1 MIGAKLKTL
10 LLLLPKLKLLTTS
23 GSMLVSVAAYALI
36 WGWKFAI
43 GFVVLLFI
51 HEMGHVIA
59 LRREGVEASAPV
71 FIPFL
76 GALVWAKSLGGNA
89 LAEARV
95 GLAGPVLGTIGA
107 AACLPIAAATGSD
120 LWRALAFTGFFLN
133 LFNLLP
139 VTPLDGGRAM
149 AALAP
154 WMWFV
159 GLAAIVVLAL
169 AFPNPI
175 ILVIAVVGAFDVY
188 GRWSRRRRGGD
199 EARAYYAGARARP
212 RARRAGLPRAH
223 RRARGGHGRHPPAAL
238 DPLSPRGPCAPGWP
252 GEQRCGR
259 AAPCTDRLERAVDL
273 VVGSGAAVHGALDR
287 VGRPRAGD
295 VGDEEVVEPEPATV
309 DLAVGVERRVEVPA
323 RATRAPRF
331 ADKPPR
337 RGASGDAGA
346 DDDGVEVRLG
356 HPRRLSIRAWR
367 RCMRTIARSARGCR
381 AGARWRAGAPGR

>member
-1 MIGAKLKTL
+1 MSEQHTQEISGGWLPPAAPDAPAQRPAPFGEPRRPWWRRAGSGLLATLILIGAKLKTL
-10 LLLLPKLKLLTTS
+10 LLLLPKLKVLTTS

-36 WGWKFAI
+36 WGWRFAI

-95 GLAGPVLGTIGA
+95 GLAGPILGTIGA

-175 ILVIAVVGAFDVY
+175 ILIIAIVGAFDVY

-199 EARAYYAGARARP
+199 EARAYYEVRGRDRALV
-212 RARRAGLPRAH
+212 GLVYL
-223 RRARGGHGRHPPAAL
+223 AL
-238 DPLSPRGPCAPGWP
+238 I
-252 GEQRCGR
+252 
-259 AAPCTDRLERAVDL
+259 AVL
-273 VVGSGAAVHGALDR
+273 VVGMD
-287 VGRPRAGD
+287 
-295 VGDEEVVEPEPATV
+295 ATH
-309 DLAVGVERRVEVPA
+309 LQR
-323 RATRAPRF
+323 
-331 ADKPPR
+331 
-337 RGASGDAGA
+337 
-346 DDDGVEVRLG
+346 
-356 HPRRLSIRAWR
+356 SIP
-367 RCMRTIARSARGCR
+367 S
-381 AGARWRAGAPGR
+381 

>member
-1 MIGAKLKTL
+1 MSEQHTPKISDGWLPPTAPDPPAQRPAPFGEPRRAGGGRFRRAGSGLLATLILIGAKLKTL
-10 LLLLPKLKLLTTS
+10 LLLLPKLKVLTTS
-23 GSMLVSVAAYALI
+23 GSMIVSVGAYALI
-36 WGWKFAI
+36 WGWRFAI

-76 GALVWAKSLGGNA
+76 GAVVWAKSLGGNA

-95 GLAGPVLGTIGA
+95 GLAGPILGTIGA

-120 LWRALAFTGFFLN
+120 LWQALAFTGFFLN

-175 ILVIAVVGAFDVY
+175 ILIIAVVGAFDVY

-199 EARAYYAGARARP
+199 EARTYYAVRGRDRALV
-212 RARRAGLPRAH
+212 GLVYL
-223 RRARGGHGRHPPAAL
+223 AL
-238 DPLSPRGPCAPGWP
+238 I
-252 GEQRCGR
+252 
-259 AAPCTDRLERAVDL
+259 AVL
-273 VVGSGAAVHGALDR
+273 VVGMD
-287 VGRPRAGD
+287 
-295 VGDEEVVEPEPATV
+295 ATH
-309 DLAVGVERRVEVPA
+309 LQR
-323 RATRAPRF
+323 
-331 ADKPPR
+331 
-337 RGASGDAGA
+337 
-346 DDDGVEVRLG
+346 
-356 HPRRLSIRAWR
+356 SI
-367 RCMRTIARSARGCR
+367 
-381 AGARWRAGAPGR
+381 